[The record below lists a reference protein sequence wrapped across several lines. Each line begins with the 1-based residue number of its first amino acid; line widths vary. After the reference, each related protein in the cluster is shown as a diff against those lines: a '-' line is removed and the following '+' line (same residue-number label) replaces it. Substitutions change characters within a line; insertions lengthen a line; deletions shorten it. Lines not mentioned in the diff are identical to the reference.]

1 MGNALI
7 SILALGW
14 IDIFNPV
21 AIAMLLLLLS
31 MVRKRWHVMIFI
43 IGSYVAYVLAAIAI
57 YFGVDRFL
65 LTFLNNFT
73 RQTPAVAGI
82 VLSILGAAAFVGFLV
97 MTVSIIKAISQKREM
112 TFEKV
117 FFIKSVAPWFILL
130 LSFGS
135 TWGCMFSAYAMLA
148 YIGIL
153 VANDIEMGQAVWL
166 IALFGL
172 FSLIPT
178 VAIYLLDAR
187 MEGQRFKKIMG
198 VVSKV
203 MNGFCLYS
211 TPIVLAIIAWWCL
224 ATGVRWLSGL

>member
-1 MGNALI
+1 M
-7 SILALGW
+7 SILVLGW

-65 LTFLNNFT
+65 LKFWSDFT
-73 RQTPAVAGI
+73 RQTPSIAGT
-82 VLSILGAAAFVGFLV
+82 VLLVLGAAAFIGFVL
-97 MTVSIIKAISQKREM
+97 MIVSIIRAISQKREM

-117 FFIKSVAPWFILL
+117 FFIKSVAPWFIFL

-135 TWGCMFSAYAMLA
+135 TWSCMFSAYAMLA
-148 YIGIL
+148 FIGIL
-153 VANDIEMGQAVWL
+153 ITNGISIGSAIWL

-178 VAIYLLDAR
+178 VTIYLLDAR
-187 MEGQRFKKIMG
+187 MDGQRFKKVMG
-198 VVSKV
+198 VVSKI

-211 TPIVLAIIAWWCL
+211 TPVVLAIVAWLSL
-224 ATGVRWLSGL
+224 AAGIRWLGGQ